1 MPVQA
6 DQLSQPGADIAQ
18 GVVQGQV
25 HLLADAGFQPAA
37 QHRIATDLKGPQRR
51 RQPLDPP

>member
-6 DQLSQPGADIAQ
+6 DQLSQPGADIPQ